1 MQIFHTA
8 DWHLGQL
15 FHGHDRDFEHANFL
29 DWLTEQLESH
39 RPDALLIAGDIFD
52 TINPPATA
60 QKRFYSFLAK
70 VQSVLPALQIVITAG
85 NHDAGSRLE
94 APASLLESL
103 RIHVVGTVRQ
113 SDDGQIDLD
122 RLIVPLQGADHT
134 ITALVLAVPFLRP
147 ADVPHLPEADDPY
160 LDGIHELYRQVT
172 ERALFLRDQR
182 APGVPLI
189 ALGHCHLT
197 GGEESPDSERRIVIG
212 NAEAVSLSTFP
223 DSLSYVALGHL
234 HKAQQFQQGRIRY
247 SGSPVPLSFAERHY
261 QHRVMQ
267 LFFTEGQLQSAQSLL
282 VPASVELVT
291 IPRRGAASI
300 DELIAELNQ
309 LPPAPDLP
317 PERYPFLEVSVLE
330 DGPDPTRNKRIQD
343 AVKNKPVRLTT
354 IRKVQQQSSAISE
367 PSVSS
372 EPSATLQSVNPASV
386 FTDYWRQ
393 KYQTEP
399 DPDILQALQ
408 EILLQ
413 EGVLS

>member
-15 FHGHDRDFEHANFL
+15 FHGHDRDFEHAQFL
-29 DWLTEQLESH
+29 DWLVEQLQLH
-39 RPDALLIAGDIFD
+39 QPDALLIAGDIFD

-60 QKRFYSFLAK
+60 QKRFYSFLAN
-70 VQSVLPALQIVITAG
+70 VQSVLPRLQVVVTAG
-85 NHDAGSRLE
+85 NHDAGARLE
-94 APASLLESL
+94 APARLLEAF
-103 RIHVVGTVRQ
+103 RIHVVGSVRQ
-113 SDDGQIDLD
+113 NDEGQIDLD
-122 RLIVPLQGADHT
+122 RLIVPLLGPDHA

-147 ADVPHLPEADDPY
+147 ADVPYLPEADDPY
-160 LDGIHELYRQVT
+160 LDGIRELYRQVT
-172 ERALFLRDQR
+172 ERAIALREER

-197 GGEESPDSERRIVIG
+197 GGDESPASERRIVIG
-212 NAEAVSLSTFP
+212 HAEAVSLSTFP
-223 DSLSYVALGHL
+223 DSLAYVALGHL

-247 SGSPVPLSFAERHY
+247 SGSPIPLSFAERHY

-267 LFFTEGQLQSAQSLL
+267 LFFAEGQLQSAESLL
-282 VPASVELVT
+282 IPASVELMT
-291 IPRRGAASI
+291 IPRRDAASI

-317 PERYPFLEVSVLE
+317 PERYPFLEVCVLE

-343 AVKNKPVRLTT
+343 AVRNKPVRLTT
-354 IRKVQQQSSAISE
+354 IRKEQQRTAATSD
-367 PSVSS
+367 PTPGS
-372 EPSATLQSVNPASV
+372 EPSASLQSVNPASV